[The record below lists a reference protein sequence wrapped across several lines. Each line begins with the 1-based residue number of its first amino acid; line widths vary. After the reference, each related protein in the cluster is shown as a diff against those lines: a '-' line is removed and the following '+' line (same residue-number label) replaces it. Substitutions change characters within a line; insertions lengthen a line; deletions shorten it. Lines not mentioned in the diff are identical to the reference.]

1 MIGAKVIMRMSIC
14 IRVFLLALFL
24 CTSGQSQE
32 TTNKFD
38 PLRDAE
44 KDIQAAIAKA
54 GQTHQRILLDVGGE
68 WCGWCHT
75 LDRFFKERNDLT
87 ALRDKNYIWVKVN
100 VSPENENKAALSRY
114 PEVKGYPH
122 IFVLDEDGKLLHSQ
136 DTSELELGKSYDPEK
151 FLAFLRKWA
160 PEKK

>member
-1 MIGAKVIMRMSIC
+1 MIMRKSIC

-24 CTSGQSQE
+24 CPSSQSQE
-32 TTNKFD
+32 TTTKFD

-44 KDIQAAIAKA
+44 KDVQAAIARA

-87 ALRDKNYIWVKVN
+87 ALRDQNFIWVKVN
-100 VSPENENKAALSRY
+100 YSPENENKALLSRY

-136 DTSELELGKSYDPEK
+136 DTSELELGKSYDLEK
-151 FLAFLRKWA
+151 FFRFLRKWA